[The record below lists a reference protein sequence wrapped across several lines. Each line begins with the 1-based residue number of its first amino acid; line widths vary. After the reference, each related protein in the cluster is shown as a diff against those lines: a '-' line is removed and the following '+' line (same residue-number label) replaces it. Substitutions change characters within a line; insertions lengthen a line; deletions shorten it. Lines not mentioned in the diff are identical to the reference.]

1 MATSQG
7 LSLKVIS
14 LGMTGGHVLRIFF
27 ESHFFGDDGGGHFS
41 RIIFESHFFGDDGWP
56 RLKDYL

>member
-14 LGMTGGHVLRIFF
+14 LGMT
-27 ESHFFGDDGGGHFS
+27 DGLFS
-41 RIIFESHFFGDDGWP
+41 RIIFESHFLGDDGWP